1 MTYFTETGRA
11 PVMAKNGMAATSHP
25 RASEVAIEI
34 LKAGGNAMDAAV
46 AACAVQCV
54 VEPQSTGIGGDC
66 FAIYSPSGG
75 IDYHAYNGSGR
86 APAAA
91 QPEWFKTQGITEIG
105 ERSPH
110 AVTVPGAV
118 DAWDR
123 LISDHG
129 RMSLAELLAP
139 AIKFARDG
147 YKIEARVA
155 ADFWRNRDCI
165 ETSSPAAK
173 VFKPDGMMPKFGD
186 VHRQLLLAQTLQII
200 GAEGRDG
207 FYRGAV
213 ADDIVT
219 YLQNLGGLHTL
230 EDFGEAR
237 GEYVKPIKANFR
249 GYDIFQC
256 PPNGQ
261 GIIALMLLKIIERFD
276 RGGVSPM
283 DAERVH
289 REIETGRLGYHY
301 RDAYLAD
308 PIKAD
313 VPVDAML
320 SAETIDRLF
329 KAIGDK
335 KTASLSDYDL
345 PDHQDTVYISV
356 VDKDRNC
363 ASFINTLFMSFGS
376 GLMAPKTGV
385 MLHNRGR
392 GFTLQSGHPN
402 EIAGNKRPLHTIIPG
417 MVAKNGKTIMP
428 FGVMGGAYQAFGH
441 MQFLS
446 RLFDY
451 GYDIQAAMDVP
462 RFFPNPVTGKVEVEP
477 DMDDDLLQ
485 DIVGRGHDTVPSPI
499 PIGGSQAIW
508 IDWDAGMLL
517 GGSDPR
523 KDGCAVGY

>member
-25 RASEVAIEI
+25 RSSEVAIEI

-46 AACAVQCV
+46 AACAVQCA

-66 FAIYSPSGG
+66 FALYAPGG
-75 IDYHAYNGSGR
+75 GTDYRAYNGSGR
-86 APAAA
+86 APSASESA
-91 QPEWFKTQGITEIG
+91 WFKAQGITEIDVK
-105 ERSPH
+105 SPH
-110 AVTVPGAV
+110 AVTIPGAV
-118 DAWDR
+118 DAWDQ

-129 RMSLAELLAP
+129 RMTLSELLEP
-139 AIKFARDG
+139 AIKFAREG
-147 YKIEARVA
+147 YRVEARVGT
-155 ADFWRNRDCI
+155 DFWRNRDYI
-165 ETSSPAAK
+165 EKSSPAAN
-173 VFKPDGMMPKFGD
+173 VFKSNGMMPEFGE
-186 VHRQLLLAQTLQII
+186 VHHQPLLAKTLEII

-207 FYRGAV
+207 FYQGAV
-213 ADDIVT
+213 AQDIVA
-219 YLQNLGGLHTL
+219 YLQDLGGLHTL
-230 EDFGEAR
+230 DDFSAAR
-237 GEYVKPIKANFR
+237 GEYVKPISANFR
-249 GYDIFQC
+249 GYDVYQC

-261 GIIALMLLKIIERFD
+261 GIIALMLLKIMERFE

-283 DAERVH
+283 EAERVH
-289 REIETGRLGYHY
+289 REIEAGRLAYHY

-308 PIKAD
+308 PSKAD
-313 VPVDAML
+313 VPVNEML
-320 SAETIDRLF
+320 AEATIERLF

-335 KTASLSDYDL
+335 RTPELSDYEL

-376 GLMAPKTGV
+376 GLMAPKSGV

-402 EIAGNKRPLHTIIPG
+402 EIAGGKRPLHTIIPG
-417 MVAKNGKTIMP
+417 MVAKDGKTIMP

-451 GYDIQAAMDVP
+451 GYDVQAAMDVP
-462 RFFPNPVTGKVEVEP
+462 RFFPNPVTGEVEVEP
-477 DMDDDLLQ
+477 DMEDTLLEEL
-485 DIVGRGHDTVPSPI
+485 GNRGHETVPGPI

-508 IDWDAGMLL
+508 IDWNNGLLL

-523 KDGCAVGY
+523 KDGCALGY

>member
-25 RASEVAIEI
+25 RSSEVAIEV

-66 FAIYSPSGG
+66 FAIYAPGG
-75 IDYHAYNGSGR
+75 GTDYHAFNGSGR
-86 APAAA
+86 APSAADPA
-91 QPEWFKTQGITEIG
+91 WFKAQGISEID
-105 ERSPH
+105 EQSPH
-110 AVTVPGAV
+110 AVTIPGAV
-118 DAWDR
+118 DAWDQ
-123 LISDHG
+123 LIRDHG
-129 RMSLAELLAP
+129 RMTLSELLKP
-139 AIKFARDG
+139 AIKFAREG
-147 YKIEARVA
+147 YKVEARVA
-155 ADFWRNRDCI
+155 SDFWRNRDYI
-165 ETSSPAAK
+165 DPSSPGAR
-173 VFKPDGMMPKFGD
+173 VFKPNGIMPEFGE
-186 VHRQLLLAQTLQII
+186 VHRQPLLAETLDII
-200 GAEGRDG
+200 GREGREG
-207 FYRGAV
+207 FYQGAV
-213 ADDIVT
+213 ADDIIG
-219 YLQNLGGLHTL
+219 YLRDLGGLHTHD
-230 EDFGEAR
+230 DFTRAR
-237 GEYVKPIKANFR
+237 GDYVKPISANFR
-249 GYDIFQC
+249 GYDVYQC
-256 PPNGQ
+256 PPSGQ
-261 GIIALMLLKIIERFD
+261 GIIALMLLKIMERFE
-276 RGGVSPM
+276 RGGISPM

-289 REIETGRLGYHY
+289 REIEAGRLAYHY

-308 PIKAD
+308 PDMAR
-313 VPVDAML
+313 VAVDEML
-320 SAETIDRLF
+320 SDQTIDQLF

-335 KTASLSDYDL
+335 RIEGLSDYEM

-376 GLMAPKTGV
+376 GLMAPKSGV
-385 MLHNRGR
+385 MLQNRGR

-402 EIAGNKRPLHTIIPG
+402 EIAGGKRPLHTIIPG
-417 MVAKNGKTIMP
+417 MLAKEGKTIMP

-462 RFFPNPVTGKVEVEP
+462 RFFPNPVTGMVEVES
-477 DMDDDLLQ
+477 DMDDTLLSELEA
-485 DIVGRGHDTVPSPI
+485 RGHETVPGSI

-508 IDWDAGMLL
+508 IDWNSGLLL

-523 KDGCAVGY
+523 KDGCALGY